1 MLIYRKCVVVQ
12 GQGEQINPKSD
23 EIDKEVYILT
33 FHHKLFVIFI
43 EAIVVVFVFIPPI
56 HSPCRIAYSIG
67 VVNYAPFF
75 C

>member
-33 FHHKLFVIFI
+33 FFALIANAHRS
-43 EAIVVVFVFIPPI
+43 EAAVFP
-56 HSPCRIAYSIG
+56 
-67 VVNYAPFF
+67 
-75 C
+75 